1 MPQPLKPVYTKKF
14 DKDVKRIQ
22 RRNWD
27 FNELKSIILKLICQ
41 ETLEDRYNDHK
52 LIGNYEGRREC
63 HIKPDWLLI
72 YIIDIDA
79 NQVIFERTGSH
90 SDLFK

>member
-1 MPQPLKPVYTKKF
+1 VTEPLQPVYTKKF
-14 DKDVKRIQ
+14 DKDVKKVQ

-27 FNELKSIILKLICQ
+27 MNELKEVIIKLIYQ
-41 ETLEDRYNDHK
+41 KTLEEKYNDHK

-72 YIIDIDA
+72 YVIDGDS
-79 NQVIFERTGSH
+79 NQIIFERTGSH
-90 SDLFK
+90 SDLFR